1 VNFWKNT
8 DLKRLESTDLQTYKI
23 KKKFITKDESQQIV
37 KWIDSVNHT
46 GNDSNYHLS
55 ELSKE
60 LKGKSCIFDISNTP
74 LTNYITKF
82 QSISDVSQDILPEF
96 IYNII
101 DRISNEFNFPKDN
114 IFLQAVDMNKGG
126 KINPHYDASLD
137 GYINY
142 KCNVSVLSED
152 YNFFIDNDSINIQE
166 TDLYG
171 FEASLYKHWTNE
183 FNSRR
188 VFLSFG
194 FVLKYEDLGRNID
207 DPRVRLS
214 KRIEKY
220 FQQ

>member
-1 VNFWKNT
+1 MV
-8 DLKRLESTDLQTYKI
+8 DLETYKL
-23 KKKFITKDESQQIV
+23 KKNFITKDEVNQIV
-37 KWIDSVNHT
+37 NWIDSVNHN
-46 GNDSNYHLS
+46 GNDSNHHLT
-55 ELSKE
+55 ELSKT
-60 LKGKSCIFDISNTP
+60 LNGKSYIFDISKTP

-82 QSISDVSQDILPEF
+82 QSISDVSNENLPEF
-96 IYNII
+96 IYKII
-101 DRISNEFNFPKDN
+101 DRISEEFNFPKDN
-114 IFLQAVDMNKGG
+114 IFLQSVDMNKGG
-126 KINPHYDASLD
+126 KINPHYDASID
-137 GYINY
+137 GYVNY
-142 KCNVSVLSED
+142 KCNISVLSED
-152 YNFFIDNDSINIQE
+152 YDFFIDKESINIEE

-194 FVLKYEDLGRNID
+194 FILPYEILNRTEN

>member
-1 VNFWKNT
+1 M
-8 DLKRLESTDLQTYKI
+8 ETYKI
-23 KKKFITKDESQQIV
+23 KKNFISKDETNQIV
-37 KWIDSVNHT
+37 TWLDSVNHT
-46 GNDSNYHLS
+46 GDDSNYHLT
-55 ELSKE
+55 ELSKV

-82 QSISDVSQDILPEF
+82 QSISDVSKEPLPDF

-101 DRISNEFNFPKDN
+101 DRISKEFNYPKDN
-114 IFLQAVDMNKGG
+114 VFLQAVDMNKGG
-126 KINPHYDASLD
+126 KINPHYDASID
-137 GYINY
+137 GYVIY
-142 KCNVSVLSED
+142 KCNISVLSED
-152 YNFFIDNDSINIQE
+152 YDLFLDKDTIKIQE

-194 FVLKYEDLGRNID
+194 FILKYEDVGRTIN

-220 FQQ
+220 FQK